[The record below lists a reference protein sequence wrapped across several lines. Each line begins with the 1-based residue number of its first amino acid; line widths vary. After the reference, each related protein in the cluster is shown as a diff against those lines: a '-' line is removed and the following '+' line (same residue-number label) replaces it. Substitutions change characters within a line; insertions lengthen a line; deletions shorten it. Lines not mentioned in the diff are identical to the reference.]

1 VSVTARGCDCFC
13 VCNTDAV
20 AIGTRLMHGLGTQ
33 LTPWQLSRLTNPAWS
48 KLYMDHPM
56 DSTQDD
62 RCFPPVLALTL
73 PGVTKVPLS
82 PKGGKGFSKK
92 RQASSDLTVAYD
104 DDFRVFITSTKDC
117 QDKVRTAH
125 GVGAGLPLPP
135 TCSQEAYNKNQGG
148 RPAAGGGNQARVYTR
163 NTQPLKR
170 SRE

>member
-1 VSVTARGCDCFC
+1 
-13 VCNTDAV
+13 
-20 AIGTRLMHGLGTQ
+20 MHGLETQ
-33 LTPWQLSRLTNPAWS
+33 LTAWQLSRLTTPAWS

-73 PGVTKVPLS
+73 PGVTKVPLN

-92 RQASSDLTVAYD
+92 RQAPSDLTVAYD

-117 QDKVRTAH
+117 QDTVRIAH

-135 TCSQEAYNKNQGG
+135 TCSQEAYKKNQSG

-163 NTQPLKR
+163 SMYEGQRRGENETAYR
-170 SRE
+170 